1 MFKCKG
7 SAFDLKAEGAM
18 FACIKY
24 LVLVMPV
31 KRRLFDHR

>member
-18 FACIKY
+18 FACIEY
-24 LVLVMPV
+24 LVLVM